1 MCGRFALAYDSGD
14 LPGLLGEWNL
24 PVHTPNDAS
33 SNDQRSLDEEDTKGQ
48 AAVSEEIF
56 KASYNV
62 SPTNYSAVYRADT
75 KAIQFMR
82 WGLVPFWTK
91 DSSQFKT
98 YRTFNARLENL
109 QQSKMWMR
117 PCEKKRCA
125 VLMSGYF
132 EWKTVGKKKT
142 PYFISR
148 RDGRLMF
155 VAGMYDYVEKED
167 LYTFTIITAQGPKE
181 LKWLH
186 ERMPCVLEPGSKSW
200 DEWMDVDKTE
210 WSTEELVKLLNPGY
224 DESKLQFY
232 QVTDDVG
239 KTTNTGERL
248 IRPLLKE
255 DSDMF
260 SVKKERKEVLLE
272 SDNDEG
278 IADKDDDAGADE
290 LIKREDDRKEK
301 KDLKEN
307 SYDQSAKKK
316 EYKKPIP
323 SDGGSVGTRVMKE
336 EMNES
341 PEEGGSEKKRNIV
354 DMLGNQKDSRG
365 KKKLKK

>member
-14 LPGLLGEWNL
+14 LPVLLREWNL
-24 PVHTPNDAS
+24 PVNPPKDAS
-33 SNDQRSLDEEDTKGQ
+33 SIDQRPHDTEDTKDH
-48 AAVSEEIF
+48 ATVSKDIF

-62 SPTNYSAVYRADT
+62 SPTNYSAVYRPDV
-75 KAIQFMR
+75 KAVQYMR

-91 DSSQFKT
+91 DASQFKT

-109 QQSKMWMR
+109 QKSKMWMR

-148 RDGRLMF
+148 RDGKLMF
-155 VAGMYDYVEKED
+155 VAGMYDYVEKDD

-181 LKWLH
+181 LEWLH
-186 ERMPCVLEPGSKSW
+186 ERMPCVLEPGTKSW
-200 DEWMDVDKTE
+200 DAWMNVDKTE
-210 WSTEELVKLLNPGY
+210 WSTEELVKLLKPEY

-248 IRPLLKE
+248 IKPLLKE

-260 SVKKERKEVLLE
+260 SVK
-272 SDNDEG
+272 
-278 IADKDDDAGADE
+278 A
-290 LIKREDDRKEK
+290 EK
-301 KDLKEN
+301 KKTLFKTDIEQGVDNRSGKGSESVKGGDTLNQKKNLKEN
-307 SYDQSAKKK
+307 FYDELKKNEEQEESISSGEGSIGDRVKK
-316 EYKKPIP
+316 EET
-323 SDGGSVGTRVMKE
+323 SV
-336 EMNES
+336 S
-341 PEEGGSEKKRNIV
+341 PKREGGEKKRNIV
-354 DMLGNQKDSRG
+354 NMLGNQKDSRG
-365 KKKLKK
+365 KKKIKK

>member
-1 MCGRFALAYDSGD
+1 
-14 LPGLLGEWNL
+14 
-24 PVHTPNDAS
+24 
-33 SNDQRSLDEEDTKGQ
+33 
-48 AAVSEEIF
+48 
-56 KASYNV
+56 
-62 SPTNYSAVYRADT
+62 
-75 KAIQFMR
+75 MR

-91 DSSQFKT
+91 DVSQFKT

-109 QQSKMWMR
+109 QESKMWMR

-167 LYTFTIITAQGPKE
+167 LYTFTIITAQGPRE
-181 LKWLH
+181 LEWLH
-186 ERMPCVLEPGSKSW
+186 ERMPCVLEPGTESW
-200 DEWMDVDKTE
+200 DAWMDVDKTT
-210 WSTEELVKLLNPGY
+210 WSTEELVKLLKPDY

-248 IRPLLKE
+248 IKPLLKE

-260 SVKKERKEVLLE
+260 SVKREKEEALLE
-272 SDNDEG
+272 NDNEQG
-278 IADKDDDAGADE
+278 IDNRGVKGDKSLKGEDVFNQKKS
-290 LIKREDDRKEK
+290 LKR
-301 KDLKEN
+301 N
-307 SYDQSAKKK
+307 TYDGLKKK
-316 EYKKPIP
+316 EEQDK
-323 SDGGSVGTRVMKE
+323 TTL
-336 EMNES
+336 
-341 PEEGGSEKKRNIV
+341 PEEGSIG
-354 DMLGNQKDSRG
+354 
-365 KKKLKK
+365 

>member
-14 LPGLLGEWNL
+14 LSRLLGEWNI
-24 PVHTPNDAS
+24 PVNTPKDTS
-33 SNDQRSLDEEDTKGQ
+33 SNDRRSQDEETTPNQ
-48 AAVSEEIF
+48 AAVNQDIF
-56 KASYNV
+56 EASYNIA
-62 SPTNYSAVYRADT
+62 PTKYSAVYRPDT

-91 DSSQFKT
+91 DASQFKT

-109 QQSKMWMR
+109 QESKMWMR

-148 RDGRLMF
+148 RDGKLMF
-155 VAGMYDYVEKED
+155 VAGMYDYLEKED
-167 LYTFTIITAQGPKE
+167 LYTFTIITGEGPEE

-186 ERMPCVLEPGSKSW
+186 DRMPCVLEPGTKSW
-200 DEWMDVDKTE
+200 NTWMDVSKTE
-210 WSTEELVKLLNPGY
+210 WSTEELLKLLKPEY

-239 KTTNTGERL
+239 KTSNTGERL
-248 IRPLLKE
+248 IKPLFKE
-255 DSDMF
+255 DTDMF
-260 SVKKERKEVLLE
+260 SVKTEKKGAGFKTENEGEIGDGGGGHAETVKSEDNQERKKDSKYAKKEE
-272 SDNDEG
+272 DERTIPAEETSVG
-278 IADKDDDAGADE
+278 
-290 LIKREDDRKEK
+290 DRVKKEK
-301 KDLKEN
+301 KSLSPKG
-307 SYDQSAKKK
+307 K
-316 EYKKPIP
+316 
-323 SDGGSVGTRVMKE
+323 GTKR
-336 EMNES
+336 
-341 PEEGGSEKKRNIV
+341 KRNIV

-365 KKKLKK
+365 KKEQKK

>member
-14 LPGLLGEWNL
+14 LPQLLRDWNL
-24 PVHTPNDAS
+24 PVNTPKDAS
-33 SNDQRSLDEEDTKGQ
+33 SNSQHPHDEEDTKDQ
-48 AAVSEEIF
+48 PTVSKDIF
-56 KASYNV
+56 KASYNI
-62 SPTNYSAVYRADT
+62 SPTNYSAVYRPDT

-91 DSSQFKT
+91 DVSQFKT

-109 QQSKMWMR
+109 QESKMWMR

-167 LYTFTIITAQGPKE
+167 LYTFTIITAQGPRE
-181 LKWLH
+181 LEWLH
-186 ERMPCVLEPGSKSW
+186 ERMPCVLEPGTESW
-200 DEWMDVDKTE
+200 DAWMDVDKTT
-210 WSTEELVKLLNPGY
+210 WSTEELVKLLKPDY

-248 IRPLLKE
+248 IKPLLKE

-260 SVKKERKEVLLE
+260 SVKREKEEALLE
-272 SDNDEG
+272 NDNEQG
-278 IADKDDDAGADE
+278 IDNRGVKGDKSLKGEDVFNQKKN
-290 LIKREDDRKEK
+290 LKRNTYDGLKKNEEQEK
-301 KDLKEN
+301 TTL
-307 SYDQSAKKK
+307 
-316 EYKKPIP
+316 
-323 SDGGSVGTRVMKE
+323 
-336 EMNES
+336 
-341 PEEGGSEKKRNIV
+341 PEEGSIGDRVKREEANLSPKREGNREKRNIV
-354 DMLGNQKDSRG
+354 NMLGNQKDSRG
-365 KKKLKK
+365 KKKIKK